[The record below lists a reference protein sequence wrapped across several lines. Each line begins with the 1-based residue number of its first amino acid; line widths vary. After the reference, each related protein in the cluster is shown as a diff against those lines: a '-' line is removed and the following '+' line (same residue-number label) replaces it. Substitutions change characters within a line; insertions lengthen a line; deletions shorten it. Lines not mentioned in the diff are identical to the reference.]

1 MLTPPFIL
9 VYIYTIII
17 EKTGVVFFQCRP
29 LDIVFLAFT
38 VAVEAVLEVIV
49 IYWFPV
55 DARIVTFFC
64 VSFTLGTGVIL
75 ILYCVYVNFILT

>member
-17 EKTGVVFFQCRP
+17 EKPGVVFFQCRP

-49 IYWFPV
+49 INWFLV
-55 DARIVTFFC
+55 DARIVTFFLC
-64 VSFTLGTGVIL
+64 FIYIGDRRNI
-75 ILYCVYVNFILT
+75 NFILRIC

>member
-49 IYWFPV
+49 INWFLV
-55 DARIVTFFC
+55 DARILTFFVC

-75 ILYCVYVNFILT
+75 ILYCVYVNFI

>member
-17 EKTGVVFFQCRP
+17 KKPGVVFFQCRP
-29 LDIVFLAFT
+29 LGIVFLAFT
-38 VAVEAVLEVIV
+38 IAVDAVLDVIV
-49 IYWFPV
+49 INWFLV
-55 DARIVTFFC
+55 DARILTFFVC

-75 ILYCVYVNFILT
+75 ILYCVYVNFI